1 MERRYRDPIKERW
14 IQIIGYAVL
23 MGIVLGIFIHLWS
36 APLVVIREA
45 EAATTTPEVV
55 EKVVMI
61 EVEYSKEGIERL
73 IRETFPE
80 APNTAVAVAKCESDL
95 NKDIQSHHILSYG
108 REQSFGI
115 FQIHARDW
123 DARAKNLGFENYRTD
138 VEDNV
143 KMARYLYKSRGNFKD
158 WTCYNSG
165 AYKNFL

>member
-80 APNTAVAVAKCESDL
+80 APNTAVAVAKAESEL
-95 NKDIQSHHILSYG
+95 NSDAFNPEAHVGCNGSI
-108 REQSFGI
+108 GI
-115 FQIHARDW
+115 FQMACVHNRKDPEALKDVETNIKR
-123 DARAKNLGFENYRTD
+123 ARAL
-138 VEDNV
+138 
-143 KMARYLYKSRGNFKD
+143 YLQEGWKP
-158 WTCYNSG
+158 WG
-165 AYKNFL
+165 AYTDGRWRQYLD